1 MIEVAVIFLT
11 IISAL
16 SVLSPAR
23 MKVLPPAYR
32 CSSIH
37 LQGDKLLLAFVSSF
51 ALATGDPF
59 LDKKPESEFK

>member
-1 MIEVAVIFLT
+1 MIEAAVIFLT

-16 SVLSPAR
+16 SVLSPAG

-32 CSSIH
+32 FFSIH

-51 ALATGDPF
+51 TLAAGDKD
-59 LDKKPESEFK
+59 LDKRPESEFK